1 MLRKL
6 VKYDL
11 LFGLK
16 RYGVLF
22 LLLCGTWISGLVVS
36 LINNSYLNST
46 FLFIN
51 IIISVLFVG
60 AYIINSLQLF
70 YNALS
75 GDESYL
81 NYTIPT
87 NTVNL
92 VLSKLLTI
100 WAWGAAMAGALGL
113 TWVSLYYTLLDK
125 MGFDFKI
132 ELEILGPIIK
142 MGIAQ
147 VITLSCLLAFSISI
161 FNTPKLKITNSGMA
175 VVAVVAYV
183 LTQILGV
190 FQVGLF
196 ILWEYI
202 ANPDLLQ
209 VFLSNELSSNEQEM
223 MILDTMQNVMILSSL
238 LLIPLFFWLTVRT
251 VEKRRSI

>member
-1 MLRKL
+1 MLVKL

-22 LLLCGTWISGLVVS
+22 LLLCGTWISGLVIS
-36 LINNSYLNST
+36 LINNSYLNSA

-81 NYTIPT
+81 NYTIPV
-87 NTVNL
+87 NTVSL
-92 VLSKLLTI
+92 VLSKLLAI
-100 WAWGAAMAGALGL
+100 WFWGAAMVGTLIL
-113 TWVSLYYTLLDK
+113 TWVSFYHTLLAK
-125 MGFDFKI
+125 MGI
-132 ELEILGPIIK
+132 EFQIKSEILDPVIN

-147 VITLSCLLAFSISI
+147 FIMLSCLLAFSISI
-161 FNTPKLKITNSGMA
+161 FNTPRLKVTNSGMA
-175 VVAVVAYV
+175 VVAIVSYV
-183 LTQILGV
+183 LTQAVGV
-190 FQVGLF
+190 IQVGLMA
-196 ILWEYI
+196 LWQYI
-202 ANPDLLQ
+202 ADPEVLKACFNDSFTPA
-209 VFLSNELSSNEQEM
+209 QEM
-223 MILDTMQNVMILSSL
+223 IFIDTMQNVMIVSSL

-251 VEKRRSI
+251 VAKRRSV